1 MDDNLHAHATSPLVA
16 IALPSISIRASEK
29 GAAKD
34 RVTLMK
40 VAEQMFGKRDQEMM
54 TVGPQTARETE
65 KTTARVRPYTA
76 RGTEETTARLL
87 NIKTATETKET
98 TARLPG
104 LETANET
111 EEATACLIEP
121 ETARE
126 TEETTACLPDAEAYQ
141 QFCRTWKDV
150 RMPRGTKTTKRSIIV
165 INACIVDNT
174 HLRLESISL
183 AFREIPDVRIRTN
196 TEICEDELGS
206 PIAIPLEEL
215 NRMELITEERLQ
227 EPKDEQA
234 KEETK
239 KMVINMEVVQT
250 EE

>member
-16 IALPSISIRASEK
+16 IALPSISTRASEK

-165 INACIVDNT
+165 IK
-174 HLRLESISL
+174 
-183 AFREIPDVRIRTN
+183 EIPDVRIRTN

-227 EPKDEQA
+227 EPEDEQA